1 MASTAASIKVSFSS
15 TGSSTKYGSGLE
27 SVVFCW
33 TENHV
38 FSFVCLTKTCFSLCC
53 YLIDKFIVG
62 IVISII
68 TTIIVIIIISSSSSS
83 GIIFERLFCSWCST
97 GVVYFFEVVFL
108 FDCALFGNKWCF
120 VCFAWCCRSCSF
132 CLFSVLWICCGDF
145 GEFICLLFFCA
156 CVVCCDVWW
165 SCFFLRVMSW
175 IETETSQFTIKVT
188 GLYLFKSSKNN
199 FMSLALL
206 FKAGDNN
213 HLRTLSPKCPL
224 HKPLKQTKKTTKTEY
239 LQPHLFKPLS

>member
-68 TTIIVIIIISSSSSS
+68 TTIIVIIISSSS
-83 GIIFERLFCSWCST
+83 GIIFERLF
-97 GVVYFFEVVFL
+97 L
-108 FDCALFGNKWCF
+108 
-120 VCFAWCCRSCSF
+120 
-132 CLFSVLWICCGDF
+132 
-145 GEFICLLFFCA
+145 
-156 CVVCCDVWW
+156 
-165 SCFFLRVMSW
+165 
-175 IETETSQFTIKVT
+175 
-188 GLYLFKSSKNN
+188 
-199 FMSLALL
+199 
-206 FKAGDNN
+206 
-213 HLRTLSPKCPL
+213 
-224 HKPLKQTKKTTKTEY
+224 
-239 LQPHLFKPLS
+239 